1 MKKFLV
7 TALVGLS
14 LASAPAFAGGHGRHG
29 NYGYGGYGIV
39 IPTMIG
45 GIIGYEIAKSQQPQ
59 VIVQQPPVIVQQ
71 TPPVIVNQPQQYC
84 EYAVVTDQFGVQRSV
99 PYCYYK

>member
-14 LASAPAFAGGHGRHG
+14 LASAPAFAHGPHGG
-29 NYGYGGYGIV
+29 YGYGGYGIV

-45 GIIGYEIAKSQQPQ
+45 GIIGYELAKVNQPQ
-59 VIVQQPPVIVQQ
+59 VVVQQQPVIIQQ
-71 TPPVIVNQPQQYC
+71 TPPVVVQQPRQYC
-84 EYAVVTDQFGVQRSV
+84 EYVVATDQFGQQRSV

>member
-1 MKKFLV
+1 MKKILLA
-7 TALVGLS
+7 ALVGLS
-14 LASAPAFAGGHGRHG
+14 LVSAPAFAHGPRHPS
-29 NYGYGGYGIV
+29 YGYGGYGIV

-59 VIVQQPPVIVQQ
+59 VVVQQPPVIVQQ
-71 TPPVIVNQPQQYC
+71 TPPVIVHQQPQQYC
-84 EYAVVTDQFGVQRSV
+84 EYVVATDQFGTQRSV